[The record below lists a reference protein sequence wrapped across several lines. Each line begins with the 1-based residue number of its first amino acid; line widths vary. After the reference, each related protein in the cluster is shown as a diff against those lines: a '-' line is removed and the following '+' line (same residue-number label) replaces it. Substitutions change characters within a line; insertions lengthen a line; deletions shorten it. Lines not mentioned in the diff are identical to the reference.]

1 MGGGGCRGLPPPA
14 PRETLRQTRRSTVP
28 AATTAPTD
36 KTPSA
41 RRGSRAKPPAE
52 SPAPP
57 RVDISPEARRA
68 MIAEAAYLRAEQRGF
83 VPGCE
88 TDDWLLAEAE
98 VDALLEAEHDGSHQ

>member
-1 MGGGGCRGLPPPA
+1 MV
-14 PRETLRQTRRSTVP
+14 TRRST
-28 AATTAPTD
+28 ASTATTDPTAPVD

-41 RRGSRAKPPAE
+41 RRGSRAKAPAD

-57 RVDISPEARRA
+57 RVDIAPEARRA

-83 VPGCE
+83 APGCE

-98 VDALLEAEHDGSHQ
+98 VDALLAAEHRGSHQ

>member
-1 MGGGGCRGLPPPA
+1 MA
-14 PRETLRQTRRSTVP
+14 NRRSTAS
-28 AATTAPTD
+28 AATTAPTTPTD

-57 RVDISPEARRA
+57 RVDISPAARRA

>member
-1 MGGGGCRGLPPPA
+1 MA
-14 PRETLRQTRRSTVP
+14 NRRSTVS
-28 AATTAPTD
+28 AATTEPTASAD